1 MDVDAVFAIIGVM
14 VVIIIYIIVR
24 QYRMR
29 LKIIAY
35 KRHIQQSKNRIV
47 ELERAL
53 WYARVEVVK
62 YKKIVKIE
70 EKMK

>member
-35 KRHIQQSKNRIV
+35 KRHIQQSKNRIA

-53 WYARVEVVK
+53 WDVRIGRIKGRRANEHK
-62 YKKIVKIE
+62 GK
-70 EKMK
+70 